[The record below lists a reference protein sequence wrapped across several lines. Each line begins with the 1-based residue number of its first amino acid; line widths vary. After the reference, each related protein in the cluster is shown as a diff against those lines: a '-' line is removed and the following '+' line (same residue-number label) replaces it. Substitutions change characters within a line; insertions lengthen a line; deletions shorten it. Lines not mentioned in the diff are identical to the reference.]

1 MKLPSRSSSHSIE
14 TTALNIIRNKL
25 GGEFLIRQ
33 QDDRD
38 YGIDIQVE
46 RFDGETPTGD
56 IFLAQIKGTERPF
69 SEPVSIANF
78 PVMTLNYAC
87 LFSAPFFLFYT
98 STSTK
103 QTKFIWLQ
111 KYVEFH
117 LKPNHSKF
125 KNQETI
131 TIKFPENNNLEAN
144 IDKILEIVKEEKL
157 IKVAHAFIMPY
168 RRLLHA
174 HEQLKKSNTSFVHA
188 AIHAVT
194 KISASGAL
202 DARVEISKHPMF
214 EFDVAATLEHLHL
227 IKKSMVLSE
236 TDQRRLAELLLPLKF
251 IELGF
256 LNNDLN
262 ELSNIFL
269 LNDPPY

>member
-1 MKLPSRSSSHSIE
+1 MKLPSRSPSHNIE
-14 TTALNIIRNKL
+14 TTALNLIRNTF
-25 GGEFLIRQ
+25 GGEFLIRE

-38 YGIDIQVE
+38 YGIDIHIE
-46 RFDGETPTGD
+46 RFDGATPTGD
-56 IFLAQIKGTERPF
+56 VFLAQIKGTEKPF

-87 LFSAPFFLFYT
+87 LFSAPLFLFYT

-125 KNQETI
+125 QNQETI
-131 TIKFPENNNLEAN
+131 TIKFPENNNLENN
-144 IDKILEIVKEEKL
+144 IDKILGIVQEEKL

-168 RRLLHA
+168 RRLLNA
-174 HEQLKKSNTSFVHA
+174 HEQLKNSNVSFVHA

-194 KISASGAL
+194 KISTSGAL
-202 DARVEISKHPMF
+202 DARS
-214 EFDVAATLEHLHL
+214 DA
-227 IKKSMVLSE
+227 
-236 TDQRRLAELLLPLKF
+236 
-251 IELGF
+251 
-256 LNNDLN
+256 
-262 ELSNIFL
+262 
-269 LNDPPY
+269 